1 MKLEI
6 FKSSY
11 GYYNLRTIDSRPTEE
26 MVNYLKESGY
36 RWSRNNNAW
45 YPATI
50 EAKNKE
56 KNRQFVNDFH
66 KRFFAPATQEQK
78 SFGQELIER
87 EQRKQ
92 AYRDAH
98 GLNQNKKNNESGMH
112 ELEEIIDNSLEYQA
126 NETVVKTLA
135 EDIAKKI
142 ARWDYD
148 YDDGDQSWPRFTEAY
163 YDKNEKLIILK
174 IYEGYNKTWTSVKIT
189 LEEFLQEYKEAERK
203 NWITEKL
210 NEDFLSSLSKE
221 NQLLDKTNNF
231 LEQSSLDK
239 ASELLKGIQ
248 FTPENYKKLLNVIN
262 DITEM
267 SGSEQLKVP
276 TEEQVQKAVQE
287 KEQQPQTE
295 IQNVENEQKQNI
307 DTFDPNAPVVFGK
320 TVLPAFAVIVDGKLH
335 SVENAVVKSF
345 DKKNRNYI
353 VDNGT
358 EKLELPE
365 KTFETLLKDKIEQ
378 EEKIKRVE
386 EGRAIVFADKERGIK
401 GTVIPEFAMYTQN
414 GLESFKDFVPIKHN
428 PADNSYILSNGE
440 KTLSVTAD
448 KFQELTSNERFE
460 NKYDENSPAWKKLLE
475 QQYKDYFEPRTN
487 VAYNF
492 RHNLS
497 VFCRQHCNSPCD
509 ALHEAKNLISS
520 MSKSEKKNTEE
531 LLKKI
536 AHNGETTNEVIARIY
551 HDAVKEQPLNE
562 EYIKVNQ
569 PNNVIARPFY
579 DTISKEGEKLD
590 NDPALITGSSDHNLK
605 IGSILKN
612 VELNTEK
619 LFGHGKDSLHFDELK
634 VISASKE
641 GNTITVMDSNKSFM
655 KLPRDTVLEMYKENQ
670 LKEIKHEKKVEKQQ
684 SMSISYGY

>member
-1 MKLEI
+1 MAQELDLDT
-6 FKSSY
+6 Y
-11 GYYNLRTIDSRPTEE
+11 RLQNGLRIVDYTTEE
-26 MVNYLKESGY
+26 FESLLRSFQGTLNREKEFTGGEEYEQLQSTFTLMESKFFD
-36 RWSRNNNAW
+36 WRNNNNDE
-45 YPATI
+45 TI
-50 EAKNKE
+50 KELRQSMMYFDDYSRFVASNHWDNERGDFYVFNENYHNFDEWRNVNVNEILDKDIEQIQANGGLSDAAMEADI
-56 KNRQFVNDFH
+56 V
-66 KRFFAPATQEQK
+66 AQENPRPDYLDDK
-78 SFGQELIER
+78 GNPHWFDEEEETEILSDEEIER
-87 EQRKQ
+87 
-92 AYRDAH
+92 
-98 GLNQNKKNNESGMH
+98 L
-112 ELEEIIDNSLEYQA
+112 
-126 NETVVKTLA
+126 
-135 EDIAKKI
+135 
-142 ARWDYD
+142 
-148 YDDGDQSWPRFTEAY
+148 
-163 YDKNEKLIILK
+163 
-174 IYEGYNKTWTSVKIT
+174 
-189 LEEFLQEYKEAERK
+189 
-203 NWITEKL
+203 EKL
-210 NEDFLSSLSKE
+210 NNE
-221 NQLLDKTNNF
+221 NTNNS

-239 ASELLKGIQ
+239 ASELLKGMK
-248 FTPENYKKLLNVIN
+248 FTSENYKKLLNVIKEISDLN
-262 DITEM
+262 
-267 SGSEQLKVP
+267 GSENLQVP
-276 TEEQVQKAVQE
+276 TEEEVKKSVNKPQPKKENAEVEVTPVESKEPAKKEKSIEQ
-287 KEQQPQTE
+287 KEQFNPDSP
-295 IQNVENEQKQNI
+295 II
-307 DTFDPNAPVVFGK
+307 FGK

-345 DKKNRNYI
+345 DKKNGNYNYI

-378 EEKIKRVE
+378 EEKIKRA
-386 EGRAIVFADKERGIK
+386 EGRTIVFEDKERGIK

-414 GLESFKDFVPIKHN
+414 GLESFKDFVPVKYN
-428 PADNSYILSNGE
+428 PADNSYTLSNGE
-440 KTLSVTAD
+440 KTLSVTGD
-448 KFQELTSNERFE
+448 KFKELTSNERFE
-460 NKYDENSPAWKKLLE
+460 SKYDENSPAWKKLLE